1 MDYLINESLGKWQ
14 FSHLGIYSWLIPVA
28 VVLLIRKER
37 LDSLSKRIL
46 IFAVF
51 SLLLEYFSTNQI
63 ILNDLFN
70 GTNSP
75 FYHVAVPIYFLLLVS
90 IFYSYLL
97 QIFRRNTIKLISLA
111 FVLFCLGNS
120 ILGEGILSF
129 PSFSIG
135 VYSLLSIM
143 LAIGYLFFL
152 LQTMIVES
160 LDRDPLF
167 IVAAGVLIYFSGN
180 FLLWIFLTYINF
192 DRSFFYSIYNI
203 NSVLCLVLNLFLAG
217 ALLIEKEP
225 FTADTTTQ
233 LK

>member
-1 MDYLINESLGKWQ
+1 
-14 FSHLGIYSWLIPVA
+14 
-28 VVLLIRKER
+28 
-37 LDSLSKRIL
+37 
-46 IFAVF
+46 
-51 SLLLEYFSTNQI
+51 
-63 ILNDLFN
+63 
-70 GTNSP
+70 
-75 FYHVAVPIYFLLLVS
+75 
-90 IFYSYLL
+90 
-97 QIFRRNTIKLISLA
+97 
-111 FVLFCLGNS
+111 
-120 ILGEGILSF
+120 
-129 PSFSIG
+129 
-135 VYSLLSIM
+135 
-143 LAIGYLFFL
+143 
-152 LQTMIVES
+152 MIVES